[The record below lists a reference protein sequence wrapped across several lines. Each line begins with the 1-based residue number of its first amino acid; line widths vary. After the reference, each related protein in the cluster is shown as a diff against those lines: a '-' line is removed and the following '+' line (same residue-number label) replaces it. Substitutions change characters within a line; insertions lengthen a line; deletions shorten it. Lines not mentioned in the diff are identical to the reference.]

1 MMRVILLF
9 AVLLLFSFHDRLN
22 ASTTTVYKYI
32 DADGVVHLTNRP
44 PPEEQTLLYTR
55 SYMVRRYSPPPSA
68 PLLPDSFSPSQFLAL
83 HGLTPYS
90 PPVTGKNTEKTRPY
104 DDTIQHIAA
113 QYHLSAELL
122 HAVIKVESNYNP
134 NAVSPKGAT
143 GLMQLMPG
151 TAARYGV
158 TDRTDPLDNITGG
171 AKYLRD
177 LLRLFNNDLTLALA
191 AYNAGE
197 NAVIKHQHQIPP
209 YRETQNYVK
218 KVLALYQNR

>member
-1 MMRVILLF
+1 MRVILLF
-9 AVLLLFSFHDRLN
+9 AVLLLSTFHHHLN

-32 DADGVVHLTNRP
+32 DANGVLHLTNRP
-44 PPEEQTLLYTR
+44 PPEEQPLLYTR
-55 SYMVRRYSPPPSA
+55 SYTVRRYAPPPSA

-83 HGLTPYS
+83 QGLNTFALPA
-90 PPVTGKNTEKTRPY
+90 VGKNTEKTRPY

-113 QYHLSAELL
+113 QYQLPAELL

-158 TDRTDPLDNITGG
+158 TDRTDPLDNMTGG

-177 LLRLFNNDLTLALA
+177 LLHLFDNDLTLALA

-197 NAVIKHQHQIPP
+197 NAVIKHNRQIPP